1 MKVSKIDKES
11 LPVTRK
17 VLITAPIEVEVRG
30 DNQFLT
36 LIVNGKEQEAFRG
49 MSVKLLNAQ
58 NEYEKAAF

>member
-1 MKVSKIDKES
+1 MKVGKINKES

-36 LIVNGKEQEAFRG
+36 LVVNGKELEAFRG
-49 MSVKLLNAQ
+49 MSVQFLNAQ

>member
-1 MKVSKIDKES
+1 MKVSKIDKAS

-36 LIVNGKEQEAFRG
+36 LVVNGKELEAFRG
-49 MSVKLLNAQ
+49 MSVQLLNAQ

>member
-1 MKVSKIDKES
+1 MKVGKINKES

-36 LIVNGKEQEAFRG
+36 LVVNGQELEAFRG